1 VTSASRTGVAAAA
14 GSLGPFE
21 LAHPASAMHVKSSPA
36 TTLCGVI
43 DPLPVLELDLRTRL
57 WNSMLR
63 LDLTAETERQ
73 QLDTAAR
80 RVALRR
86 RPTMSGH
93 RHADRIC

>member
-1 VTSASRTGVAAAA
+1 
-14 GSLGPFE
+14 
-21 LAHPASAMHVKSSPA
+21 
-36 TTLCGVI
+36 
-43 DPLPVLELDLRTRL
+43 
-57 WNSMLR
+57 MLR

-93 RHADRIC
+93 RHADRIS